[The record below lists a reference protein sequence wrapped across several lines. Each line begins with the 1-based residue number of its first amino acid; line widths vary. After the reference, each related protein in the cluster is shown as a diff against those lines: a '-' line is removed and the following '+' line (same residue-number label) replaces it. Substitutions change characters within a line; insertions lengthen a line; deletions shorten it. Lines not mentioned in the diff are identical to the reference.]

1 MMKPRVLM
9 LWVVAALIACHHD
22 SGQPQK
28 PNTAA
33 KAHAPVA
40 APRAS
45 KPGEMTTGMVEA
57 ASQGKSQLPV
67 SIKFDL
73 LQRPTVG
80 QPLDIDL
87 ALVPQVAAGAARIE
101 VASADVLQVADG
113 DSKIEVPALDAN
125 QVYRHSIT
133 LTPLAEGVLLLNL
146 NVTLKR
152 EELSDSRI
160 FSVPIIVAPAP
171 AGAAPA
177 APPKK

>member
-1 MMKPRVLM
+1 MLKPRVLM

-22 SGQPQK
+22 SDQPPK

-33 KAHAPVA
+33 KAHAPAA
-40 APRAS
+40 APRAP
-45 KPGEMTTGMVEA
+45 KPEEMTTGMVEA

-67 SIKFDL
+67 SLKFDL
-73 LQRPTVG
+73 LQRPVVG
-80 QPLDIDL
+80 QPLEIDL

-101 VASADVLQVADG
+101 VAGSDGLQVADG

-125 QVYRHSIT
+125 QVYRHTIT
-133 LTPLAEGVLLLNL
+133 LTPAAEGVLLLNL

-160 FSVPIIVAPAP
+160 FSVPIIVAAAP
-171 AGAAPA
+171 AGAPTA
-177 APPKK
+177 KK